1 MSDAITTPEAK
12 PPSIDERIR
21 EFKLAGLET
30 HRESI
35 GAGNE
40 LVKLLEDAVN
50 QMKSSH
56 ARIQNMSTAFFI
68 FGLLVMGL
76 GVYMALFG
84 GKEASGA
91 FLGVGGGLA
100 SLVTIFYT
108 GPLTRIAASITNL
121 IKLETAFLGYIR
133 VVGEVDSAFQWQYME
148 RIDSAGQENAGI
160 ALMAANTAAQISAMM
175 ESTMKLIDQ
184 YVADE
189 TPSVADL
196 RLKVEALTK
205 SVEELK
211 LSLPAAKQ
219 D

>member
-1 MSDAITTPEAK
+1 
-12 PPSIDERIR
+12 
-21 EFKLAGLET
+21 
-30 HRESI
+30 
-35 GAGNE
+35 
-40 LVKLLEDAVN
+40 
-50 QMKSSH
+50 
-56 ARIQNMSTAFFI
+56 
-68 FGLLVMGL
+68 MGL

-91 FLGVGGGLA
+91 FLGAGGGLA

-148 RIDSAGQENAGI
+148 RIESANQDGTDI
-160 ALMAANTAAQISAMM
+160 ALMAANTAAQITSMM
-175 ESTMKLIDQ
+175 ESTMRLIDQ

-196 RLKVEALTK
+196 RLRVEALNK
-205 SVEELK
+205 SVEALK
-211 LSLPAAKQ
+211 LSLPVANK